1 MPETPASELRLK
13 TNDGVPECRVIA
25 HDRWPAVRCEIF
37 YSVDDDPRARF
48 WRSADVT
55 RRGDTFVLLRAD
67 EYEQL
72 TGKAPSF
79 TDWLLNGPRIDDL
92 ELPRRDASRMRDASL

>member
-1 MPETPASELRLK
+1 MKPREDHPMHWNLSDAKNRLSEVL
-13 TNDGVPECRVIA
+13 D
-25 HDRWPAVRCEIF
+25 
-37 YSVDDDPRARF
+37 RAR
-48 WRSADVT
+48 REGPQTIT

>member
-1 MPETPASELRLK
+1 MHWNLSDAKNRLSEVL
-13 TNDGVPECRVIA
+13 D
-25 HDRWPAVRCEIF
+25 
-37 YSVDDDPRARF
+37 RAR
-48 WRSADVT
+48 REGPQTIA

-72 TGKAPSF
+72 TGKAPTF

>member
-1 MPETPASELRLK
+1 MHWNLSDAKNRLSEVL
-13 TNDGVPECRVIA
+13 D
-25 HDRWPAVRCEIF
+25 
-37 YSVDDDPRARF
+37 RAR
-48 WRSADVT
+48 REGPQTIA
-55 RRGDTFVLLRAD
+55 RRGDMFVLLRAD

-92 ELPRRDASRMRDASL
+92 ELPRRDASRMRDVSL

>member
-1 MPETPASELRLK
+1 MHWNLSDAKNRLSEVL
-13 TNDGVPECRVIA
+13 D
-25 HDRWPAVRCEIF
+25 
-37 YSVDDDPRARF
+37 RAR
-48 WRSADVT
+48 REGPQTIT

-92 ELPRRDASRMRDASL
+92 ELPRRDASRMRDVSL

>member
-1 MPETPASELRLK
+1 MHWNLSDAKNRLSEVL
-13 TNDGVPECRVIA
+13 D
-25 HDRWPAVRCEIF
+25 
-37 YSVDDDPRARF
+37 RAR
-48 WRSADVT
+48 REGPQTIT

>member
-1 MPETPASELRLK
+1 MKPREEHRMHWTLSDAKNRLSEVL
-13 TNDGVPECRVIA
+13 D
-25 HDRWPAVRCEIF
+25 
-37 YSVDDDPRARF
+37 RAR
-48 WRSADVT
+48 REGPQTIT

-92 ELPRRDASRMRDASL
+92 EVPRRDASRMRDASL

>member
-1 MPETPASELRLK
+1 MKPQEERPMHWNLSDAKNRLSEVL
-13 TNDGVPECRVIA
+13 D
-25 HDRWPAVRCEIF
+25 
-37 YSVDDDPRARF
+37 RAR
-48 WRSADVT
+48 REGPQTIT

>member
-1 MPETPASELRLK
+1 MHWNLSDAKNRLSEVL
-13 TNDGVPECRVIA
+13 D
-25 HDRWPAVRCEIF
+25 
-37 YSVDDDPRARF
+37 RAR
-48 WRSADVT
+48 REGPQTIT

-67 EYEQL
+67 QYEQL

-92 ELPRRDASRMRDASL
+92 ELPHRDASRMRDVPL

>member
-1 MPETPASELRLK
+1 MKPREEHRMHWNLSDAKNRLSEVL
-13 TNDGVPECRVIA
+13 D
-25 HDRWPAVRCEIF
+25 
-37 YSVDDDPRARF
+37 RAR
-48 WRSADVT
+48 REGPQTIT